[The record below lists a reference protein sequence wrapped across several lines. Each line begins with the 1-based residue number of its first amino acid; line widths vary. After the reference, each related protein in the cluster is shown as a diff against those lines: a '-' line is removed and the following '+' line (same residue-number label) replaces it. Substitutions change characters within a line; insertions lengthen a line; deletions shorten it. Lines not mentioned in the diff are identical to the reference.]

1 MIFDPARHEPLMA
14 DTWQKERAQ
23 ETIEEIAQESVSAL
37 SVDASYPTHP
47 KDNEGQ
53 PTGSGHY
60 FGAGG
65 VLWALD
71 YFRRE
76 SAAVVDESWLV
87 HQLEVMVRHI
97 PEERAAGPNPEVV
110 SSLAGDLP
118 VILHL
123 LNLTGDPQW
132 RALAQE
138 RIEQAIND
146 PVREMM
152 WGIPGILLLTGL
164 IQDSELQQNITHI
177 EHRLIDR
184 LFESWNYE
192 TEGMTLWH
200 EELYGGDALYLGPV
214 HGFTGQVWPLLQRLD
229 SLDDNQRT
237 TVIERTRQV
246 LIQTAHHDG
255 KHVNW
260 PAVVSGDGGA
270 TSGLLQFCHG
280 APGIVVASCA
290 FPHDEEVDAL
300 LEKAGELVWDA
311 GPLKK
316 GSNLCHGTGGNG
328 YAFLKL
334 HERTGKSIWLDRAR
348 AFAMHGIN
356 QYRTERSEVGHGRF
370 SLWTGDPGFAIYLL
384 GCIKTDA
391 RFPTIDLF

>member
-1 MIFDPARHEPLMA
+1 MA

-37 SVDASYPTHP
+37 SVDASYPPHP
-47 KDNEGQ
+47 KDNELQ
-53 PTGSGHY
+53 STGSGHY
-60 FGAGG
+60 VGASG

-71 YFRRE
+71 YLRRE
-76 SAAVVDESWLV
+76 SYAVADEAWLV

-97 PEERAAGPNPEVV
+97 PEERGAGPMAEVV
-110 SSLAGDLP
+110 SFLFGDLP

-123 LNLTGDPQW
+123 LNLTGDIKW

-138 RIEQAIND
+138 RIEQSIND
-146 PVREMM
+146 PVREIM
-152 WGIPGILLLTGL
+152 WGTPGVLLLTGL
-164 IQDSELQQNITHI
+164 IRDIELRKSIAGI
-177 EHRLIDR
+177 EHKHINR

-192 TEGMTLWH
+192 TEGMTLWR
-200 EELYGGDALYLGPV
+200 EELYGNHALCLGPV
-214 HGFTGQVWPLLQRLD
+214 HGFTGQIWPLLRRLS
-229 SLDDNQRT
+229 SLDDSQRT

-246 LIQTAHHDG
+246 LIQTAIHDG
-255 KHVNW
+255 NHVNW
-260 PAVVSGDGGA
+260 PTVFSGEGGA

-280 APGIVVASCA
+280 APGIVIACCS
-290 FPHDEEVDAL
+290 FPHDDEVDAL
-300 LEKAGELVWDA
+300 LENAGELVWDA